1 MKRGAPN
8 LAQKFTLAALALAA
22 LAVLAAGIAVHGLSR
37 TQGHAAE
44 AMAAQ
49 QRIEGYGA
57 LSARVNEWM
66 LGWLAPGAQQGVA
79 PDSFPVTATFGLM
92 DRLIAEDVEAAP
104 SDTETAARARQSVTL
119 ARVRGQ
125 FTRLERALAQS
136 PPGTAAGDAA
146 LALYG
151 AQVPGLIAAQI
162 HQETRRREAALAAMA
177 GLRGPLH
184 ALAIGIAVGAPLLLV
199 ALYLSL
205 LRPVFRRLAAASAA
219 AGDLTR
225 EGQGLLVHDE
235 LGLLFARVR
244 QMTARLDR
252 RARRLAAD
260 RARLEA
266 LVAERTADLS
276 AANARLSR
284 ADVERRRFFADVGH
298 ELRTPLTVI
307 LGESELGERHGDPAL
322 RASFH
327 TIHSRALRLAR
338 RIEDLLRIARSE
350 SGRLDLD
357 SRPVDL
363 AAAAR
368 AALGDTALLLRRAGV
383 AVELA
388 LPEGELPV
396 TGDADWLRQ
405 VFAGLLEN
413 AAKYAGR
420 GAVVCISGQRLGA
433 WMRADVTDTGPGI
446 APALLDPALARFGR
460 GDTRE
465 AGFGVGLALAR
476 WVIEAQGGRLTA
488 ISPAAEGRGLT
499 IRIELPR
506 AAAAESEVA

>member
-1 MKRGAPN
+1 MDAG
-8 LAQKFTLAALALAA
+8 
-22 LAVLAAGIAVHGLSR
+22 LAVAGHR
-37 TQGHAAE
+37 
-44 AMAAQ
+44 
-49 QRIEGYGA
+49 
-57 LSARVNEWM
+57 ARA
-66 LGWLAPGAQQGVA
+66 GPA
-79 PDSFPVTATFGLM
+79 SFPVTATFGLM

-104 SDTETAARARQSVTL
+104 NATETVTRARQGITL

-125 FTRLERALAQS
+125 FTRLERTLQQA
-136 PPGTAAGDAA
+136 PPGTPEGDAA

-184 ALAIGIAVGAPLLLV
+184 ALALAIAIGAPLLLV
-199 ALYLSL
+199 ALYLAL
-205 LRPVFRRLAAASAA
+205 LRPVLRRLAA
-219 AGDLTR
+219 GG
-225 EGQGLLVHDE
+225 EGAVVHDE

-252 RARRLAAD
+252 RARSLAAD

-307 LGESELGERHGDPAL
+307 LGEAELGERHDDPAL
-322 RASFH
+322 RASFR

-338 RIEDLLRIARSE
+338 RIEDLLRIARSD

-357 SRPVDL
+357 CQPVDL

-368 AALGDTALLLRRAGV
+368 AALDDMAPCCAAPGGGGAG
-383 AVELA
+383 A
-388 LPEGELPV
+388 
-396 TGDADWLRQ
+396 
-405 VFAGLLEN
+405 
-413 AAKYAGR
+413 
-420 GAVVCISGQRLGA
+420 
-433 WMRADVTDTGPGI
+433 
-446 APALLDPALARFGR
+446 
-460 GDTRE
+460 
-465 AGFGVGLALAR
+465 
-476 WVIEAQGGRLTA
+476 
-488 ISPAAEGRGLT
+488 
-499 IRIELPR
+499 
-506 AAAAESEVA
+506 

>member
-1 MKRGAPN
+1 MSRGAPN
-8 LAQKFTLAALALAA
+8 LRQKFTLAALLLAA

-37 TQGHAAE
+37 TQRHAAE

-49 QRIEGYGA
+49 QRIEGYSA

-66 LGWLAPGAQQGVA
+66 LGWLAPGAQQGE
-79 PDSFPVTATFGLM
+79 PPSSFPVTATFGLM
-92 DRLIAEDVEAAP
+92 DRLVAEDVQAAP
-104 SDTETAARARQSVTL
+104 NATETATRARQGITL

-136 PPGTAAGDAA
+136 PPGTPAGDAA
-146 LALYG
+146 LAVYG

-177 GLRGPLH
+177 ALRGPLH
-184 ALAIGIAVGAPLLLV
+184 ALALAIAIGAPLLLIV
-199 ALYLSL
+199 LYLAL
-205 LRPVFRRLAAASAA
+205 LRPVFRRLEAGAESAP
-219 AGDLTR
+219 
-225 EGQGLLVHDE
+225 VHDE

-266 LVAERTADLS
+266 LVAERTEDLS

-284 ADVERRRFFADVGH
+284 ADAERRRFFADVGH

-307 LGESELGERHGDPAL
+307 LGEAELGERHEDPAL
-322 RASFH
+322 RASFR

-357 SRPVDL
+357 CQPVDL
-363 AAAAR
+363 ASAAQ
-368 AALGDTALLLRRAGV
+368 AALDDMAVLLRRAGV
-383 AVELA
+383 VAELEVEGDLCVA
-388 LPEGELPV
+388 
-396 TGDADWLRQ
+396 GDADWLRQ
-405 VFAGLLEN
+405 VLSGLLEN

-420 GAVVCISGQRLGA
+420 GAVVRIRGQSLGA
-433 WMRADVTDTGPGI
+433 RARLDVTDTGPGI
-446 APALLDPALARFGR
+446 APALLEPALARFGR

-488 ISPAAEGRGLT
+488 ISPVAEGRGLT
-499 IRIELPR
+499 IRIDLPR
-506 AAAAESEVA
+506 AAAAQADLPRVAAAESEVA